1 MRYMPTIRSGRS
13 SSGSHKILARFDDFF
28 NRFEKAYFDHQ
39 RELAEHENEA
49 LSAFIPDVDVEES
62 ETMFL
67 ITVDIPG
74 LKSNEVRIDLSGSQ
88 LRISGER
95 RRATHA
101 DNESYYERAHGK
113 FQRSFTIPDNIDT
126 NKITAHFDDGVL
138 RVLLPKLHLTEFQEI
153 KVI

>member
-1 MRYMPTIRSGRS
+1 MKHLP
-13 SSGSHKILARFDDFF
+13 RFNEFY
-28 NRFEKAYFDHQ
+28 NRFEKSYFDHQ
-39 RELAEHENEA
+39 RALAEHETEA

-74 LKSNEVRIDLSGSQ
+74 LKSTEIRIDLSGND

-113 FQRSFTIPDNIDT
+113 FVRRFTIPNDIDT

-138 RVLLPKLHLTEFQEI
+138 RILLPKMHLTEYQEI
-153 KVI
+153 KIN